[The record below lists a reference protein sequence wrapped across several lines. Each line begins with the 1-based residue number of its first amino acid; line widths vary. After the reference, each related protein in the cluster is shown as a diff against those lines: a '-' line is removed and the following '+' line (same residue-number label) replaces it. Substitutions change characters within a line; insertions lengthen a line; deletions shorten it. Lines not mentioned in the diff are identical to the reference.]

1 MTHYDRCMTG
11 LAPASHAPL
20 ASASNPPPIKC
31 ACREVDASL
40 YASRATRPSSLDAA
54 PALPSSLL
62 ACFHASFALAFP
74 LPLALPFTPPF
85 ILPLALHF
93 VAPFTLSFVPTPS
106 QRPLLW
112 PATLALP
119 FPSSTGGD
127 KTYLPSVFPPF
138 SLNQLVKDSY
148 LHSVPFH
155 SLPATLPPS
164 QKKKRGPSSRFLTE
178 VHHVT
183 LRLAACLRRALAFPR
198 H

>member
-1 MTHYDRCMTG
+1 MNYSPAIHTTAAHTFTRQDKTPHTPWSPRHVTHHDRCMTG

-20 ASASNPPPIKC
+20 ASGSNPPPIKR

-40 YASRATRPSSLDAA
+40 YASRAKRPSSLDAA

-74 LPLALPFTPPF
+74 LHLALPFTNPSFPSPCISSHPSPCPSPSSPSPPPSERPPF
-85 ILPLALHF
+85 
-93 VAPFTLSFVPTPS
+93 
-106 QRPLLW
+106 W

-155 SLPATLPPS
+155 SLPVTLPPS
-164 QKKKRGPSSRFLTE
+164 
-178 VHHVT
+178 
-183 LRLAACLRRALAFPR
+183 
-198 H
+198 